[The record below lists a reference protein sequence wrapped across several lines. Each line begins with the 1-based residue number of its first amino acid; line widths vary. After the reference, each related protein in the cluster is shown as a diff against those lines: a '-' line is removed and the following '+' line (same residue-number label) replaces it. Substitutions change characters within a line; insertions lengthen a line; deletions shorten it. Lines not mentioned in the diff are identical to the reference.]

1 MAGMT
6 RESIQLKNVKIAWH
20 MSEGTTAFTASL
32 YIDGKKAA
40 DVKNGGRGGDNH
52 PQFMDRALEK
62 DFHSFCKSLPPSQF
76 PDTTSVNDQGLTK
89 CCEALT
95 TFHDSEECCKVC
107 FKEIMEPYAMN
118 YDSFIG
124 DLLTEWIENDDWKKA
139 CRKGLVFRVKSDNED
154 QYRTTK
160 GKYSPELA
168 SAIREKYGDE
178 LVEIINERFI

>member
-6 RESIQLKNVKIAWH
+6 KESIQLKNVKIAWN
-20 MSEGTTAFTASL
+20 MSEGTTAFTATL

-40 DVKNGGRGGDNH
+40 YVKNEGRGGDNH
-52 PQFMDRALEK
+52 PRFMDRELQKE
-62 DFHSFCKSLPPSQF
+62 FYEFCTTLPYPGESYNM
-76 PDTTSVNDQGLTK
+76 T
-89 CCEALT
+89 
-95 TFHDSEECCKVC
+95 
-107 FKEIMEPYAMN
+107 

-124 DLLTEWIENDDWKKA
+124 ILLGEWIENDDWKKA

-168 SAIREKYGDE
+168 SAIREKYGDD
-178 LVEIINERFI
+178 LIDIINERFI

>member
-6 RESIQLKNVKIAWH
+6 KESIQLKNVKIAWH
-20 MSEGTTAFTASL
+20 MSEGTTAFTATL

-40 DVKNGGRGGDNH
+40 YVKTEGRGGDNH
-52 PQFMDRALEK
+52 PRFMDRELEK
-62 DFHSFCKSLPPSQF
+62 EFHEFCKNLPEHYLYDDDDPTKVIDGPF
-76 PDTTSVNDQGLTK
+76 PMT
-89 CCEALT
+89 
-95 TFHDSEECCKVC
+95 
-107 FKEIMEPYAMN
+107 

-124 DLLTEWIENDDWKKA
+124 DLLAEWISNDDWKKA

-178 LVEIINERFI
+178 LVEIINERYI

>member
-6 RESIQLKNVKIAWH
+6 KESIQLKNVKIAWH

-32 YIDGKKAA
+32 YIHGKKAA
-40 DVKNGGRGGDNH
+40 DVKNEGRGGDNH
-52 PQFMDRALEK
+52 PRFMDREVEK
-62 DFHSFCKSLPPSQF
+62 GFHEFCKSLPPRDYGMDADGAF
-76 PDTTSVNDQGLTK
+76 NETYP
-89 CCEALT
+89 
-95 TFHDSEECCKVC
+95 
-107 FKEIMEPYAMN
+107 MN

-124 DLLTEWIENDDWKKA
+124 DLLAEWIENDDWKKA

-178 LVEIINERFI
+178 LVEIINERNI